1 METKASQS
9 AFPMPENEYHKHEW
23 GLTKREYFAAKIMAG
38 FISDS
43 KMDNVQFGT
52 LAKASVVCADS
63 LIKALNER
71 EKDEK

>member
-1 METKASQS
+1 MKIKGNDC
-9 AFPMPENEYHKHEW
+9 AFPSPETDEYAEEI

-52 LAKASVVCADS
+52 LAKASVICADS

>member
-1 METKASQS
+1 MKIKASQS

-43 KMDNVQFGT
+43 EMDNVQFGT
-52 LAKASVVCADS
+52 LAKASVICADS
-63 LIKALNER
+63 LIKALNGEQN
-71 EKDEK
+71 EK